1 MIDVIG
7 IINQELLDNAI
18 VTLDKSSIIIEEIRE
33 NKMQKNI
40 LILMP
45 SMFIGGAERSLI
57 GILDS
62 IDYTKYN
69 IDLFLYRQEGE
80 FLKFIPNEVNLLSQI
95 NEYTNFDRPIKDVL
109 FSKNFRFGIKRLKSK
124 IDGKKRGKEN
134 VWSSLQYIYHNIMPL
149 LPNLDK
155 EYDLAINFLNP
166 AEILVEK
173 VNAKKK
179 IAWIH
184 TDYTKIVPDKK
195 LDLKVYSNVDYIANV
210 SKTCEEQFLSVYEQL
225 KNKCIVIENILS
237 ENFIKEQSQEMII
250 DEKFNSTDKKT
261 IKILSIGRYDGA
273 KNFDNVPEI
282 CRNILKHGY
291 KVKWYIIGFGTDE
304 NLIKEKIK
312 ELNMQD
318 NVILLGKKENPYPY
332 IKACDIYAQPSRY
345 EGKSVAVREAQ
356 ILNKPVVIT
365 NFKTSK
371 SQLTDGFDGVIVPM
385 DNEGCAEGICNLI
398 KDKELQQR
406 LIENTKITDYTN
418 KQELE
423 KIYALLEG

>member
-1 MIDVIG
+1 M
-7 IINQELLDNAI
+7 
-18 VTLDKSSIIIEEIRE
+18 K
-33 NKMQKNI
+33 KNI

-57 GILDS
+57 GLMES

-80 FLKFIPNEVNLLSQI
+80 LLKFIPNKVNLLPQI
-95 NEYTNFDRPIKDVL
+95 SSYTNFDRPIKDVL
-109 FSKNFRFGIKRLKSK
+109 FSKNFRFGLKRLKAK
-124 IDGKKRGKEN
+124 IDIKKRGQEN

-184 TDYTKIVPDKK
+184 TDYTKIVPDKE

-210 SKTCEEQFLSVYEQL
+210 SKTCEEQFLSIYNQL
-225 KNKCIVIENILS
+225 EDKCIVVENILS
-237 ENFIKEQSQEMII
+237 ENFIKEQSQEKIMDKQFNDG
-250 DEKFNSTDKKT
+250 DEET

-282 CRNILKHGY
+282 CSNILKNGY

-312 ELNMQD
+312 EFNMQD
-318 NVILLGKKENPYPY
+318 NIILLGKKENPYPY
-332 IKACDIYAQPSRY
+332 IKGCDIYVQPSRY

-365 NFKTSK
+365 NFETSK
-371 SQLTDGFDGVIVPM
+371 SQLIDVFDGIIVPM
-385 DNEGCAEGICNLI
+385 DNEGCADGICNLI

>member
-1 MIDVIG
+1 M
-7 IINQELLDNAI
+7 
-18 VTLDKSSIIIEEIRE
+18 K
-33 NKMQKNI
+33 KNI

-57 GILDS
+57 GLLDS
-62 IDYTKYN
+62 IDYTKYD
-69 IDLFLYRQEGE
+69 IDLFLYRKEGE
-80 FLKFIPNEVNLLSQI
+80 FIKFIPDKVNLLQNI
-95 NEYTNFDRPIKDVL
+95 DEYSNFDRPIKNVL
-109 FSKNFRFGIKRLKSK
+109 FSKNFKFGIKRLKAK
-124 IDGKKRGKEN
+124 IEIKKRGKEN

-149 LPNLDK
+149 LPNIDK

-179 IAWIH
+179 ITWIH
-184 TDYTKIVPDKK
+184 TDYTKIIPDKK
-195 LDLKVYSNVDYIANV
+195 LDLKVYENVDYIANV
-210 SKTCEEQFLSVYEQL
+210 SKTCEKQFLSVYNQL
-225 KNKCIVIENILS
+225 EDKCIVIENILS
-237 ENFIKEQSQEMII
+237 ENFIENQSQETLI
-250 DEKFNSTDKKT
+250 DEKFNIKDQET
-261 IKILSIGRYDGA
+261 IKILSIGRYDSA

-282 CRNILKHGY
+282 CSNILQYGY

-304 NLIKEKIK
+304 NLIKEKIN
-312 ELNMQD
+312 EFNMQD

-332 IKACDIYAQPSRY
+332 IKVCDIYVQPSRY
-345 EGKSVAVREAQ
+345 EGKAVAVREAQ

-365 NFKTSK
+365 DFETSK

-385 DNEGCAEGICNLI
+385 DNEGCSDGICNLI

>member
-1 MIDVIG
+1 M
-7 IINQELLDNAI
+7 
-18 VTLDKSSIIIEEIRE
+18 K
-33 NKMQKNI
+33 KNI

-57 GILDS
+57 GLMES

-80 FLKFIPNEVNLLSQI
+80 FLKFIPNKVNLLPQI
-95 NEYTNFDRPIKDVL
+95 SSYTNFDRPIKDVL
-109 FSKNFRFGIKRLKSK
+109 FSKNFRFGLKRLKAK
-124 IDGKKRGKEN
+124 IDIKKRGQEN

-184 TDYTKIVPDKK
+184 TDYTKIVPDKE

-210 SKTCEEQFLSVYEQL
+210 SKTCEEQFLSIYNQL
-225 KNKCIVIENILS
+225 EDKCIVVENILS
-237 ENFIKEQSQEMII
+237 ENFIKEQSQEKIMDKQFNDG
-250 DEKFNSTDKKT
+250 DEET

-282 CRNILKHGY
+282 CSNILKNGY

-312 ELNMQD
+312 EFNMQD
-318 NVILLGKKENPYPY
+318 NIILLGKKENPYPY
-332 IKACDIYAQPSRY
+332 IKGCDIYVQPSRY

-365 NFKTSK
+365 NFETSK
-371 SQLTDGFDGVIVPM
+371 SQLIDGFDGIIVPM
-385 DNEGCAEGICNLI
+385 DNEGCAEGIYNLI